1 VKLIDTSPV
10 IHIQPAPPVPAEPV
24 SDYQVAFVADK
35 PDVSSPIVWSIPL
48 TWKMAGLPRPDLSMS
63 DSVRDWCKYST
74 LFSNWLYTCLSLFVA
89 ISDNEIILPVPDQFI
104 EDLDRKTL
112 TLTREGN
119 KIHLMI

>member
-1 VKLIDTSPV
+1 MKLIDTSQV
-10 IHIQPAPPVPAEPV
+10 IPIQPAPPVQAQPV
-24 SDYQVAFVADK
+24 SDYQVAFVADSA
-35 PDVSSPIVWSIPL
+35 VASSPIVWSIPL
-48 TWKMAGLPRPDLSMS
+48 TWKMAGLPRTDLYMN
-63 DSVRDWCKYST
+63 DSVKEWCKYSA

-89 ISDNEIILPVPDQFI
+89 ISDTELIIPVPDQFI